1 MREALALVRDVS
13 SVDDFAPEELL
24 PQRGAVARSA
34 AA

>member
-24 PQRGAVARSA
+24 SRRDAATRSA
-34 AA
+34 A